1 MNSINNSNDFLSSSD
16 DDISVASDTEV
27 EPPMT
32 KTEQK
37 KPVKK
42 LKTKKVVRMKK
53 KINKK
58 EDDEAIFKEAERDN
72 GGEASN
78 DDAEPAVEVKT
89 ETTTTTTTTTKK
101 GGKKKVKTALEVL
114 CPTQEELDFIKENW
128 GDDLSKEPSEMW
140 FDESWT
146 IRQYKLLKALETEYY
161 KSLKGKRAKRINAF
175 GSLELG
181 SKSYTAMKKY
191 FKDMDRVY
199 HLDAYKGAIEEYIF
213 MKFNRINAID
223 FNVIDDESES
233 GSAHKIR
240 LFFQNDFLDGWLDSD
255 EGKTMLDKYQEQAV
269 KFEGGKKKRQKKPE
283 NKKLCDMTDSEL
295 EIEIARRKALKE

>member
-1 MNSINNSNDFLSSSD
+1 MTSINNSNDFLSSSD
-16 DDISVASDTEV
+16 DDISVASETEA
-27 EPPMT
+27 PPMT

-37 KPVKK
+37 KPVKV
-42 LKTKKVVRMKK
+42 KKVVRKKNGLNVIKK
-53 KINKK
+53 KKV
-58 EDDEAIFKEAERDN
+58 EPVVVESDN

-89 ETTTTTTTTTKK
+89 ETTTTTTTTTS

-114 CPTQEELDFIKENW
+114 NPTQEELDFIKENW

-295 EIEIARRKALKE
+295 EIEIARRKALKK

>member
-1 MNSINNSNDFLSSSD
+1 MTSINNSNDFLSSSD
-16 DDISVASDTEV
+16 DDISVASETEV

-37 KPVKK
+37 KPVKV
-42 LKTKKVVRMKK
+42 KKVVRKK
-53 KINKK
+53 KPLNVKK
-58 EDDEAIFKEAERDN
+58 KVEPVAESDN

-89 ETTTTTTTTTKK
+89 ETTTTTTTTTKS

-128 GDDLSKEPSEMW
+128 GDDFSQIKDPSEVE
-140 FDESWT
+140 FDETWT
-146 IRQYKLLKALETEYY
+146 IRHYKLLKALETEYY
-161 KSLKGKRAKRINAF
+161 KSLKGKRAKRINTF

-181 SKSYTAMKKY
+181 SKAYNAMKKY
-191 FKDMDRVY
+191 MRGRDRIY

-223 FNVIDDESES
+223 FNVIEYEEDDE
-233 GSAHKIR
+233 HTIN
-240 LFFQNDFLDGWLDSD
+240 LFFQNDFLDGWLNSE
-255 EGKTMLDKYQEQAV
+255 EGETMLDKYQERAV
-269 KFEGGKKKRQKKPE
+269 KFEGGKKKRQKKTE
-283 NKKLCDMTDSEL
+283 NKTMIEMTEEEL
-295 EIEIARRKALKE
+295 EAELARRKALKK

>member
-1 MNSINNSNDFLSSSD
+1 MTSINNSNDFLSSSD
-16 DDISVASDTEV
+16 DDISVASETEA
-27 EPPMT
+27 PPMT

-37 KPVKK
+37 KPVKV
-42 LKTKKVVRMKK
+42 KKVVRKKNGLNVIKK
-53 KINKK
+53 KKV
-58 EDDEAIFKEAERDN
+58 EPVVVESDN

-89 ETTTTTTTTTKK
+89 ETTTTTTTTTS

-114 CPTQEELDFIKENW
+114 NPTQEELDFIKENW

-255 EGKTMLDKYQEQAV
+255 EGKTMLDKYQELAV

-295 EIEIARRKALKE
+295 EIEIARRKALKK